1 MRNLELQC
9 LFDLVDDGVLQFTRN
24 ATSDT
29 ILQEVSKIE
38 SDGLSKSNIFA
49 YIKLKVAFGSYIT
62 LREDMIQIRVPSE
75 ELLSNVPSILGLQI
89 DKENG
94 CIELPVCLF
103 TNPIVDTDILFDA
116 LVEFLKAKLYGYY
129 IDNNLR
135 FPDMCYSILN
145 INVADIVKDVNIN
158 YIQQVVLRVN
168 ALPCEF
174 RSILLD
180 QTINES
186 GFATI
191 NLNDILKYIKISDD
205 KFDDLIYKLRS
216 IFCSKAWSVR
226 NCQYEPLLEL
236 LKEAAAYQHDHGI
249 ILLFKLSES
258 MLQPL
263 SELFK
268 IINTNITVFSN
279 PDSMIE
285 VIIPDKVF
293 RGEELNGRC

>member
-9 LFDLVDDGVLQFTRN
+9 LFDLVEGGVLQFTRN
-24 ATSDT
+24 ATSYT
-29 ILQEVSKIE
+29 ILKEVSKVE
-38 SDGLSKSNIFA
+38 SEGLSKSNVFT
-49 YIKLKVAFGSYIT
+49 YIKLKVVNGDYSLFGGDKLSVK
-62 LREDMIQIRVPSE
+62 VPAVS
-75 ELLSNVPSILGLQI
+75 LLSNISNIFGIQI
-89 DKENG
+89 DREDG
-94 CIELPVCLF
+94 YITLPVCLL

-135 FPDMCYSILN
+135 FPDMGYSILN
-145 INVADIVKDVNIN
+145 INVADIAKDVNISD
-158 YIQQVVLRVN
+158 IQQAVLRVN

-174 RSILLD
+174 RSILSD

-236 LKEAAAYQHDHGI
+236 LKEATAYQHDHGT
-249 ILLFKLSES
+249 ILLFKLSGS

-268 IINTNITVFSN
+268 IINTDITVFSN

-285 VIIPDKVF
+285 VIIPDRVF